1 MPFRSPFDATSLDAP
16 QFWKA
21 TEHSPIGT
29 ALIGLNGAW
38 LNVNAALRH
47 FLGYEAA
54 ELAGLTFQDLTHPED
69 LDADLVQFHQLLAGE
84 ITSYQMEKR
93 YFRKDGA
100 CVWAELTVS
109 LVRDGDGAPLFFLS
123 HVQDIGARK
132 AAEIEQARL
141 TERIT
146 MATQGAGIGIWEW
159 DFATGLLVWSPE
171 MFDLFGKP
179 RRDGAVRLDE
189 FFDAVLDDDKPGL
202 SAEIQAARD
211 GQVMDTEFRIRRD
224 DGAIRSIKAFG
235 SVHCDETGRPVR
247 MIGANWDVTALRALA
262 DRAEAANRAKSQ
274 FLAVMSHEIR
284 TPMNGIL
291 GMTQAMM
298 AEVLTISQR
307 QRMDVIAE
315 SGEALMTILNDIL
328 DLSKVE
334 AGRLELE
341 TVEFDLE
348 RLLQSVRA
356 AYAPIADEKGLAIEL
371 DVAEA
376 RGVYRGDPM
385 RLRQILSN
393 LVSNSLKFTERG
405 MAGIAARRDGPGL
418 VIEVSDTGQGMDEV
432 VLQRI
437 FKPFTQADASTTR
450 NFGGTGLGLTIVREL
465 AHLMGGEIAVHSQ
478 PGVGSRFVV
487 ALQVEYVG
495 PASTRDAGAT
505 GSTTAA
511 LTPLRVLAAEDNRIN
526 QLVLTTLLGPL
537 GIEPVIVANGAEAVE
552 AWRNGEWDVV
562 LMDVQMPVM
571 DGFAATDAI
580 RLQEAQEG
588 RARTPI
594 IALTANAMS
603 HHRAECLARGMD
615 ALVAKPIELRAL
627 AAALEE
633 AFRSRQ
639 EAVEPA
645 V

>member
-1 MPFRSPFDATSLDAP
+1 MPNSSPFDASTLDAP

-29 ALIGLNGAW
+29 ALVGLDGAW
-38 LNVNAALRH
+38 LKVNAALRN
-47 FLGYEAA
+47 FLGYEAE
-54 ELAGLTFQDLTHPED
+54 ELAQLTFQDLTHPED
-69 LDADLVQFHQLLAGE
+69 LDADMEQFQQLLDGAVS
-84 ITSYQMEKR
+84 SYQMDKR
-93 YFRKDGA
+93 YFRKDGV

-109 LVRDGDGAPLFFLS
+109 LVRDSSGAPLFFIS

-146 MATQGAGIGIWEW
+146 MATRGAGIGIWEW
-159 DFATGLLVWSPE
+159 EFSTGLLVWSPE
-171 MFDLFGKP
+171 MFDLFGKVH
-179 RRDGAVRLDE
+179 RDGAVRLEE
-189 FFDAVLDDDKPGL
+189 FLDAVLEEDKPGL
-202 SAEIQAARD
+202 GAEVEAAKG

-235 SVHCDETGRPVR
+235 SVHYDAEGRPVR

-298 AEVLTISQR
+298 AQVLTTSQR
-307 QRMDVIAE
+307 RQMGVIAE

-341 TVEFDLE
+341 CVDFDLE
-348 RLLQSVRA
+348 RLLQSVCA
-356 AYAPIADEKGLAIEL
+356 TYAPIADEKGLSIVL
-371 DVAEA
+371 DLAEA
-376 RGVYRGDPM
+376 RGVYRGDPT

-393 LVSNSLKFTERG
+393 LMSNSLKFTERG
-405 MAGIAARRDGPGL
+405 HARITARREGAGL
-418 VIEVSDTGQGMDEV
+418 VIEVSDTGQGMDKA

-437 FKPFTQADASTTR
+437 FRPFTQADASTTR
-450 NFGGTGLGLTIVREL
+450 NFGGTGLGLSIVREL
-465 AHLMGGEIAVHSQ
+465 AQLMGGEIAVDSR
-478 PGVGSRFVV
+478 PGQGARFSLSLPMPYIG
-487 ALQVEYVG
+487 AAEIEAAASAGG
-495 PASTRDAGAT
+495 PGAQL
-505 GSTTAA
+505 A
-511 LTPLRVLAAEDNRIN
+511 PLRVLAAEDNAIN
-526 QLVLTTLLGPL
+526 QLVLRTLLGPL
-537 GIEPVIVANGAEAVE
+537 GVDPVIVSNGAEAVE
-552 AWRNGEWDVV
+552 AWQGGEWDLV
-562 LMDVQMPVM
+562 LMDVQMPIM

-580 RLQEAQEG
+580 RAIEAREG
-588 RARTPI
+588 RAPIPI

-603 HHRAECLARGMD
+603 HHRAECLAHGMN
-615 ALVAKPIELRAL
+615 ALVPKPIEIRGL
-627 AAALEE
+627 AAAMEE
-633 AFRSRQ
+633 ACRPRP
-639 EAVEPA
+639 PA
-645 V
+645 VAA

>member
-1 MPFRSPFDATSLDAP
+1 MPNSSPFDASTLDAP

-29 ALIGLNGAW
+29 ALVGLDGGW
-38 LNVNAALRH
+38 LKVNAALRN
-47 FLGYEAA
+47 FLGYEAE
-54 ELAGLTFQDLTHPED
+54 ELSQLTFQELTHPED
-69 LDADLVQFHQLLAGE
+69 LDADMEQFQQLLDGAVS
-84 ITSYQMEKR
+84 SYQMDKR
-93 YFRKDGA
+93 YFRKDGV

-109 LVRDGDGAPLFFLS
+109 LVRDSSGAPLFFIS

-146 MATQGAGIGIWEW
+146 MATRGAGIGIWEW
-159 DFATGLLVWSPE
+159 EFSTGLLVWSPE
-171 MFDLFGKP
+171 MFDLFGKAH
-179 RRDGAVRLDE
+179 RDGAVSLEE
-189 FFDAVLDDDKPGL
+189 FLDAVLDEDKPGL
-202 SAEIQAARD
+202 GAEVEAAKG
-211 GQVMDTEFRIRRD
+211 GQVMDTEFRIRHA
-224 DGAIRSIKAFG
+224 DGEIRSIKAFG
-235 SVHCDETGRPVR
+235 SVHHDAEGRPVR

-298 AEVLTISQR
+298 AQVLTTSQR
-307 QRMDVIAE
+307 RQMGVIAE

-341 TVEFDLE
+341 CVDFDLE
-348 RLLQSVRA
+348 RLLQSVCA
-356 AYAPIADEKGLAIEL
+356 TYAPIADEKGLSIVL

-376 RGVYRGDPM
+376 RGVYRGDPT

-393 LVSNSLKFTERG
+393 LMSNSLKFTERG
-405 MAGIAARRDGPGL
+405 HARIAARREGAGL
-418 VIEVSDTGQGMDEV
+418 VIEVSDTGQGMDEA

-437 FKPFTQADASTTR
+437 FRPFTQADASTTR
-450 NFGGTGLGLTIVREL
+450 NFGGTGLGLSIVREL
-465 AHLMGGEIAVHSQ
+465 AQLMGGEIAVDSR
-478 PGVGSRFVV
+478 PGHGARFILTLPMPWTG
-487 ALQVEYVG
+487 ASEFDAA
-495 PASTRDAGAT
+495 ASTGAP
-505 GSTTAA
+505 GARLS
-511 LTPLRVLAAEDNRIN
+511 PLRVLAAEDNAIN
-526 QLVLTTLLGPL
+526 QLVLKTLLGPL
-537 GIEPVIVANGAEAVE
+537 GIDPMIVSNGAEAVE
-552 AWRNGEWDVV
+552 AWRGGEWDLV

-580 RLQEAQEG
+580 RAIEAREG
-588 RARTPI
+588 RAPIPI

-603 HHRAECLARGMD
+603 HHRAECLAHGMN
-615 ALVAKPIELRAL
+615 ALVPNPIEIRGL
-627 AAALEE
+627 AAAMEE
-633 AFRSRQ
+633 ACRLRP
-639 EAVEPA
+639 PA
-645 V
+645 VAA

>member
-1 MPFRSPFDATSLDAP
+1 MPNRSPFDAAALDAP

-29 ALIGLNGAW
+29 ALVGLNGAW
-38 LNVNAALRH
+38 LNVNAALRR
-47 FLGYEAA
+47 FLGYEAS
-54 ELAGLTFQDLTHPED
+54 ELAQLTFQDLTHPED

-84 ITSYQMEKR
+84 IASYQMEKR
-93 YFRKDGA
+93 YFRKDGV

-109 LVRDGDGAPLFFLS
+109 LVRDAQGQPMFFLS

-132 AAEIEQARL
+132 AAEIERARL
-141 TERIT
+141 TERMT
-146 MATQGAGIGIWEW
+146 MATRGAGIGIWEW

-179 RRDGAVRLDE
+179 RREDMVKLNE
-189 FFDAVLDDDKPGL
+189 FLDAVLEDDRPRL
-202 SAEIQAARD
+202 AEDTQAAKD
-211 GQVMDTEFRIRRD
+211 GRVMDTEFRILRG
-224 DGAIRSIKAFG
+224 DGEVRSIKAFG
-235 SVHCDETGRPVR
+235 SVHCDAAGQPVR
-247 MIGANWDVTALRALA
+247 MIGANWDVTPLRALA

-298 AEVLTISQR
+298 AEVLTVSQR
-307 QRMDVIAE
+307 ERMDVIAE

-341 TVEFDLE
+341 SVEFDLE
-348 RLLQSVRA
+348 RLLGSVRA
-356 AYAPIADEKGLAIEL
+356 AYAPIADEKGLLIEL
-371 DVAEA
+371 DLADA
-376 RGVYRGDPM
+376 RGVYRGDPT
-385 RLRQILSN
+385 RLRQIMSN

-405 MAGIAARRDGPGL
+405 HARIAARRDGAAL
-418 VIEVSDTGQGMDEV
+418 VLEVSDTGQGMDEA

-437 FKPFTQADASTTR
+437 FRPFTQADASTTR

-465 AHLMGGEIAVHSQ
+465 AGLMGGEITVHSR
-478 PGVGSRFVV
+478 PGFGSSFAVTLPV
-487 ALQVEYVG
+487 DYVG
-495 PASTRDAGAT
+495 PALVSDPDAAGQSAV
-505 GSTTAA
+505 A
-511 LTPLRVLAAEDNRIN
+511 LRPLRVLAAEDNRIN

-537 GIEPVIVANGAEAVE
+537 GIEPIIVANGAEAVE
-552 AWRNGEWDVV
+552 AWRSGEWDVV

-571 DGFAATDAI
+571 DGFTATDAI
-580 RLQEAQEG
+580 RAIEAREG
-588 RARTPI
+588 RAPTPI

-633 AFRSRQ
+633 ACRPK
-639 EAVEPA
+639 AATVA
-645 V
+645 A